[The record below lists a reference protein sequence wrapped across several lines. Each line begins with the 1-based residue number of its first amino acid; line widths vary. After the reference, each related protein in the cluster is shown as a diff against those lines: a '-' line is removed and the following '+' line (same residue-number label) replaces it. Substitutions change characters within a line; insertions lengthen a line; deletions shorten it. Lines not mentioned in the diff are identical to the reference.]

1 MKQIADY
8 LGCPKI
14 RVYRYIKANHIS
26 ETYQNGNTLF
36 YDETTANQIIS
47 ALKSE
52 DEQHETIRNVSEM
65 TQERSETFQ
74 NTATMLQETLLKQ
87 LEFMQSQLTEKDK
100 QLLEKDKQIESL
112 AVTLSATQETQQQLT
127 SALTAAQALHAGTLQ
142 ERLTDNTSETENVE
156 KHQSFLTRLFKR
168 R

>member
-1 MKQIADY
+1 M
-8 LGCPKI
+8 
-14 RVYRYIKANHIS
+14 
-26 ETYQNGNTLF
+26 E
-36 YDETTANQIIS
+36 
-47 ALKSE
+47 
-52 DEQHETIRNVSEM
+52 
-65 TQERSETFQ
+65 
-74 NTATMLQETLLKQ
+74 
-87 LEFMQSQLTEKDK
+87 SQLTEKDK

>member
-26 ETYQNGNTLF
+26 ETYHSGNTLF
-36 YDETTANQIIS
+36 YDETTADQIIS

-52 DEQHETIRNVSEM
+52 NQQSETVQNDSE
-65 TQERSETFQ
+65 TFRERSES
-74 NTATMLQETLLKQ
+74 LQETVLKQ
-87 LEFMQSQLTEKDK
+87 LEFMQSQLVEKDK
-100 QLLEKDKQIESL
+100 QLSEKDKQIESL
-112 AVTLSATQETQQQLT
+112 TATLTAAQETQQQLV
-127 SALTAAQALHAGTLQ
+127 SSLTAAQALHAGTLQ
-142 ERLTDNTSETENVE
+142 ERLTDNANETENVE